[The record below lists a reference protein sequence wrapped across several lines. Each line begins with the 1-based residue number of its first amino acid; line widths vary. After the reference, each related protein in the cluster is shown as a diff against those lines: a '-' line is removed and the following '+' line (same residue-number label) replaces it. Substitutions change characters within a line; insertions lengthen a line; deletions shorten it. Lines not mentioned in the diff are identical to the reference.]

1 MWDEKLADLDAR
13 REAAHMGG
21 GQARIDK
28 QHERGKLTARER
40 LDILFD
46 EGTFV
51 EINTLMTTRT
61 TNFGMD
67 KKKTPGDGVVTGY
80 GRVNGRVV
88 FASSQDFTVG
98 GGALGEY
105 HALKIANVMDMA
117 MNAKAPFIEI
127 NDSGG
132 ARIEEGIDSLN
143 GYAGMFRR
151 HTQMSGVA
159 PQIAVIMGPCAGGAC
174 YAPALCD
181 FIFMT
186 RQNGQMYITGPKVIK
201 EVTGEV
207 VTTAELGGADVH
219 MNQSGVAHFVYDD
232 DTSCLM
238 GVRKL
243 LEYLPENYL
252 EKPPVAAPAK
262 KYYHKRLR
270 DIVSPNMKISYNMY
284 EVIDELADLDSFIEV
299 QSGFARN
306 IIVGFIKMEGKTVG
320 VVANQPDYIAGSLDY
335 NAGDKA
341 GRFIRFCDCF
351 NIPILTLVDV
361 PAFLPGKEQEHSGII
376 RHGAKILYAYSES
389 TVPTVTVIL
398 RKAFGGAYIGMDSKG
413 MGADFVFSWPVAE
426 IAVMGAE
433 GAVGI
438 IGKRQIDAAE
448 DPESK
453 RKELIK
459 EYEDKFMNP
468 YIAAERGYIDEVIRP
483 EETRSRVLD
492 AFAMLEQKQKSIPDK
507 KHGNIPL

>member
-448 DPESK
+448 DPEAK
-453 RKELIK
+453 RNELIS

>member
-252 EKPPVAAPAK
+252 EKPRVAAPAK

-448 DPESK
+448 DPETK

-492 AFAMLEQKQKSIPDK
+492 AFAMLEQKQKSIPGK

>member
-61 TNFGMD
+61 TNFGID

-448 DPESK
+448 DPETK

>member
-1 MWDEKLADLDAR
+1 MWDEKLNELDELRNKAVV
-13 REAAHMGG
+13 GG

-40 LDILFD
+40 INILFD

-51 EINTLMTTRT
+51 EVNTLMTTRT

-98 GGALGEY
+98 GGSLGEY
-105 HALKIANVMDMA
+105 HAQKIKKVMDMA
-117 MNAKAPFIEI
+117 IAEKAPFVEI

-151 HTQMSGVA
+151 HVQMSGVA

-174 YAPALCD
+174 YSPALCD

-186 RQNGQMYITGPKVIK
+186 QENGQMYITGPKVIK
-201 EVTGEV
+201 EVTGEE
-207 VTTAELGGADVH
+207 VTTKELGGADVH
-219 MNQSGVAHFVYDD
+219 MNQSGVAHFVYPDD
-232 DTSCLM
+232 ESCLL

-243 LEYLPENYL
+243 LSYLPENYL
-252 EKPPVAAPAK
+252 EKPPLAEPAK

-270 DIVSPNMKISYNMY
+270 DIVSPNMKMSYDMH
-284 EVIDELADLDSFIEV
+284 EIIDEMADLDSFIEI
-299 QSGFARN
+299 QSGFAKN
-306 IIVGFIKMEGKTVG
+306 IIIGLMKMEGKTVG
-320 VVANQPDYIAGSLDY
+320 VVANQPNFLAGSLDF
-335 NAGDKA
+335 NSGDKA

-361 PAFLPGKEQEHSGII
+361 PAFLPGKNQETNGII
-376 RHGAKILYAYSES
+376 RHGAKILYAYSEA
-389 TVPTVTVIL
+389 TVPTVTVLL

-413 MGADFVFSWPVAE
+413 LGADFVFSWPIAE

-438 IGKRQIDAAE
+438 IGKKQIDAAD
-448 DPESK
+448 DPDAK
-453 RKELIK
+453 REELIR
-459 EYEDKFMNP
+459 EYEDRFMNP

-483 EETRSRVLD
+483 EETRDRIIN
-492 AFAMLEQKQKSIPDK
+492 AFDMLEQKSKDIPKK

>member
-219 MNQSGVAHFVYDD
+219 MNLSGVAHFVYDD

-243 LEYLPENYL
+243 LEYLL
-252 EKPPVAAPAK
+252 
-262 KYYHKRLR
+262 
-270 DIVSPNMKISYNMY
+270 
-284 EVIDELADLDSFIEV
+284 
-299 QSGFARN
+299 
-306 IIVGFIKMEGKTVG
+306 
-320 VVANQPDYIAGSLDY
+320 SL
-335 NAGDKA
+335 
-341 GRFIRFCDCF
+341 IH
-351 NIPILTLVDV
+351 I
-361 PAFLPGKEQEHSGII
+361 
-376 RHGAKILYAYSES
+376 
-389 TVPTVTVIL
+389 
-398 RKAFGGAYIGMDSKG
+398 
-413 MGADFVFSWPVAE
+413 
-426 IAVMGAE
+426 
-433 GAVGI
+433 
-438 IGKRQIDAAE
+438 
-448 DPESK
+448 
-453 RKELIK
+453 
-459 EYEDKFMNP
+459 
-468 YIAAERGYIDEVIRP
+468 
-483 EETRSRVLD
+483 
-492 AFAMLEQKQKSIPDK
+492 
-507 KHGNIPL
+507 